1 MEVKEVKQI
10 PLNKEV
16 KVVGTDSRAFM
27 PGDIV
32 QHFKGNLYQILTM
45 ALHTETQEYMVV
57 YQRLGNE
64 AGVVYVR
71 PYSMFTSKV
80 DKEKYP
86 EISGYRF
93 TKVKFVKG
101 ETDER

>member
-1 MEVKEVKQI
+1 MDVKEVKQI
-10 PLNKEV
+10 PLTKEV

-27 PGDIV
+27 PGDVV

-45 ALHTETQEYMVV
+45 ALHTETQESMVV

-64 AGVVYVR
+64 GGVVYVR

-86 EISGYRF
+86 EADGYRF
-93 TKVKFVKG
+93 TTVTFVREEK
-101 ETDER
+101 E